1 MFISSVSVYSQES
14 GITINEKHPLVA
26 KDAYGLSNIEAESLV
41 QEWCNQHK
49 VVCTI

>member
-1 MFISSVSVYSQES
+1 VFISSVSVYSQES